1 MARGPVHRRQG
12 ASNDPSSSGRA
23 VSHSGSDAESSPHT
37 GRWCLVPL
45 AFILVA
51 FIFVFGLTKHQQSSA
66 ARAAAS
72 VLGGWRMG
80 GGGQEAQARALRSGR
95 VAQAEVTALRENL
108 VAGAAGLV
116 ADSTDDALR
125 TRISRTRARNER
137 LRVAVQQAEVLAV
150 LARPTPQEAAVLAA
164 VRRRSGRKELDGNAD
179 GADMGVV
186 LPPSLEA
193 HTVAV
198 VASPASL
205 LVPAA
210 LAAPAIIAAP
220 AAPLLAPAA
229 LAAPAIP
236 AAPAA
241 PAAPASAA
249 IPRYGLEECLSLG
262 KNAESD
268 VRGNLGPA
276 TVVTDPKV
284 GDWLKDRWQAASDM
298 SGRPIP
304 GNHWLTVDLGPEC
317 DDDDPTSAT
326 TSGALAGGALPPRP
340 ASCLLSGAVIDF
352 ETAFADKYFFSV
364 RTTRRTAGVV
374 DGTGAGGDAGGW
386 STPVAMEGD
395 TPRQETSEKHIVH
408 NLRFPGEGVSGR
420 YVKLSFTGLGSRYG
434 VSVWR
439 LDIKG
444 RRRLREE

>member
-12 ASNDPSSSGRA
+12 APNDPSSSGRA

-80 GGGQEAQARALRSGR
+80 RGGQEAQARALRSGR
-95 VAQAEVTALRENL
+95 VAEAEITALRANL

-164 VRRRSGRKELDGNAD
+164 VRRRNGRKDLDGNAD

-198 VASPASL
+198 VASPA
-205 LVPAA
+205 
-210 LAAPAIIAAP
+210 APS
-220 AAPLLAPAA
+220 APAA
-229 LAAPAIP
+229 LVVPASPAI
-236 AAPAA
+236 PAA

-249 IPRYGLEECLSLG
+249 IPRYGPEECLSLG

-317 DDDDPTSAT
+317 DDDDPTSAI
-326 TSGALAGGALPPRP
+326 TSGALAGGAPSPRP

-364 RTTRRTAGVV
+364 RTAGVV
-374 DGTGAGGDAGGW
+374 EGTGAGGDAGGW